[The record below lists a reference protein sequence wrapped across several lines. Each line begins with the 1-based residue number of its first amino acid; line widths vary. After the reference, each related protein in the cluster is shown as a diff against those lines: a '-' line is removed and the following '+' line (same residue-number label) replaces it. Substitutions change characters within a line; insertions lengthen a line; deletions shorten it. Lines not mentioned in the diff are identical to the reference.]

1 MKINDFADA
10 VKTNPIKLNFKG
22 KKMLEMTQNY
32 LPKTQNFQSTVAS
45 KPANRKINKL
55 PLRLLHS
62 STKPVILLNDEFNAL
77 NDLAK

>member
-10 VKTNPIKLNFKG
+10 VKTNPIKPNLKG

-55 PLRLLHS
+55 TPKPLHLSAKLG
-62 STKPVILLNDEFNAL
+62 ILLNEKFNAL
-77 NDLAK
+77 NDLPK